1 MALVVTIT
9 DISDNGKKVT
19 LYGTLD
25 TQTSP
30 SLEEKLEPLLTEKPP
45 ILIFD
50 LSDLEFISS
59 AGLRILFKTKKE
71 LQTWDGEMMMLKP
84 QPQIEKVFDVNQGAS
99 GYARV
104 RQFRGNGSLSE
115 AGPRAGNTRRQSL
128 SQPSSVGFHSQ
139 KRRSFSK

>member
-1 MALVVTIT
+1 MELVVTIT

-84 QPQIEKVFDVNQGAS
+84 QPQIEKVFDVIKALPDTPVFASFEEMDRYLKLVQERAIQGDKA
-99 GYARV
+99 
-104 RQFRGNGSLSE
+104 
-115 AGPRAGNTRRQSL
+115 
-128 SQPSSVGFHSQ
+128 
-139 KRRSFSK
+139 